1 MLSASG
7 GERPPAADDR
17 RHEADK
23 AWFEDLLK
31 QVGLTIAA
39 LTGRVSCRVD
49 SSSASP

>member
-1 MLSASG
+1 MLARRRAFMPAQQSMAQ
-7 GERPPAADDR
+7 ER
-17 RHEADK
+17 K

-31 QVGLTIAA
+31 QVGLYGSP